1 MTDKEFYIGSKEDY
15 SAYTTN
21 HSVNDLPIK
30 NLPMSYFPF
39 FYNTNESSIAKMQK
53 LVPLIENYTKKY
65 GETDGTDNTTA
76 AYTIDTEKLF
86 GLLSSLEEP
95 YQPFNQNNAGHIL
108 VVVTLIWGLVALGVM
123 KIIAVFFGERYIYF
137 ILVCIFLLLIFGVI
151 WSLFITNTVV

>member
-15 SAYTTN
+15 KSYIERR
-21 HSVNDLPIK
+21 SVADLPVR

-65 GETDGTDNTTA
+65 GELDDGSATPV

-95 YQPFNQNNAGHIL
+95 YQPFNNNNAKHIMIVITFIWGIIAL
-108 VVVTLIWGLVALGVM
+108 VVLR
-123 KIIAVFFGERYIYF
+123 IIATFWGEYYIYF
-137 ILVCIFLLLIFGVI
+137 ILICILILLVFAVI
-151 WSLFITNTVV
+151 WTLFITNTVV